1 MGLLINGQWVNQ
13 WYETKSH
20 GGKFLR
26 EDSTIRNWITPDGA
40 PGPSGKG
47 GFKTETGRYHLY
59 VSLACPWAHRTLIF
73 RKLKNLEKHISISIV
88 SPEMLQ
94 HGWTFCVSEGS
105 TGDEV
110 NHASYL
116 YEIYIA
122 NDSKYTGRVTVPVLW
137 DQETRVIVN
146 NESSDIIRMFNQS
159 FNSITQSAKDY
170 YPQNL
175 QSAIDKINEYVCKNV
190 NNGVYSCGFATSQR
204 AYESAY
210 KCLFKTLDRIES
222 ILRKKRYLLG
232 DTITEADWRLFTTL
246 IRFDTVY
253 YSHFKCNRQRIE
265 DYPNISEYLRELYQ
279 RPGVSETVNFYHIK
293 RHYYY
298 SHSMINPTQ
307 IVPLGPE
314 IDFLRPFNRCM
325 THK

>member
-1 MGLLINGQWVNQ
+1 
-13 WYETKSH
+13 
-20 GGKFLR
+20 
-26 EDSTIRNWITPDGA
+26 
-40 PGPSGKG
+40 
-47 GFKTETGRYHLY
+47 
-59 VSLACPWAHRTLIF
+59 
-73 RKLKNLEKHISISIV
+73 
-88 SPEMLQ
+88 MLQ
-94 HGWTFCVSEGS
+94 HGWTFCVNEGS

-122 NDSKYTGRVTVPVLW
+122 NESKYTGRVTVPVLW
-137 DQETRVIVN
+137 DKETHVIVN
-146 NESSDIIRMFNQS
+146 NELSDIIRMFNQS
-159 FNSITQSAKDY
+159 FNSITQNPMDY
-170 YPQNL
+170 YSQNL
-175 QSAIDKINEYVCKNV
+175 QTAIDKINEFVYKSV

-210 KCLFKTLDRIES
+210 KNLFKALDRIES

-253 YSHFKCNRQRIE
+253 YGHFKCNRQRIE
-265 DYPNISEYLRELYQ
+265 DYPNISEYVRELYQ
-279 RPGVSETVNFYHIK
+279 WPGVSETVNFHHIK

-307 IVPLGPE
+307 IVPLGPK
-314 IDFLRPFNRCM
+314 IDFLRPFNRFM
-325 THK
+325 AHK